1 MLSYADISGLVKD
14 LPSIA
19 IISNL
24 PAGPFE
30 RLAASFEKIGANIF
44 LFNLTRKIKAQSYF
58 DSSITN
64 RVTIHD
70 KGKDYLYKFTVLQN
84 LFIKKHPHIK
94 SEYEYF
100 FTAGDLHV
108 PLASD
113 AGFQK
118 CDLVLLGHFGLLI
131 DADKIS
137 STLAHKQTILLSC
150 TANPFTGF
158 CSCTAGCTKWQ
169 DVGCQDCPILGKS
182 SDNKDNCATVFQRKK
197 LGYAAARNF
206 TVVTPSRWLGREI
219 GQSILGRQFPRAV
232 IPTDV
237 RLDVYRP
244 KPRAVAR
251 KALGLP
257 DDRPILLTGSAGL
270 RKNKGGQ
277 VLCEALRQL
286 EGTWEGQ
293 PPRVLFFGSDAP
305 FLARLQGSGL
315 EAQSLGWVDDVHTL
329 ADIYAAADVFVS
341 PSFQDNLPNTVNE
354 SLSCGTP
361 VICFDRFSSEDVV
374 IDGVTGFLARHP
386 GLPLSPEGELI
397 QPAPYE
403 PGPGQCS
410 SLADKIREFF
420 ALPGWRREA
429 MAWECRRLAEATFNP
444 ALVAGRYLQMFRHM
458 AALSHIPL
466 P

>member
-1 MLSYADISGLVKD
+1 MLSYDDISDLAKGLS
-14 LPSIA
+14 SIA

-24 PAGPFE
+24 PSGPFE
-30 RLAASFEKIGANIF
+30 RLAASFERIGATVF
-44 LFNLTRKIKAQSYF
+44 LFNLTKKIKSQSYF
-58 DSSITN
+58 DSSII
-64 RVTIHD
+64 RRIVIQD
-70 KGKDYLYKFTVLQN
+70 KGKDYLCKFKVLQN
-84 LFIKKHPHIK
+84 LYMKKHPYLQ
-94 SEYEYF
+94 SDYEYF

-108 PLASD
+108 PLAGE
-113 AGFQK
+113 ANFQN

-137 STLAHKQTILLSC
+137 STLAHKQTILRCGS
-150 TANPFTGF
+150 ANPFTGF

-169 DVGCQDCPILGKS
+169 ETGCQECPILGKS
-182 SDNKDNCATVFQRKK
+182 IDDKDNCANVFQRKK
-197 LGYAAARNF
+197 IGYADARDF

-219 GQSILGRQFPRAV
+219 RQSILGRQFPRTV

-237 RLDVYRP
+237 RLDIYRP
-244 KPRAVAR
+244 RPRAEAR
-251 KALGLP
+251 KGLGLP

-277 VLCEALRQL
+277 VLCESLRQL
-286 EGTWEGQ
+286 EGTWDGQ
-293 PPRVLFFGSDAP
+293 PPRVLFFGADAP
-305 FLARLQGSGL
+305 FLERVRSYGL
-315 EAQSLGWVDDVHTL
+315 EAQSLGWVEDVHIL

-354 SLSCGTP
+354 ALACGTP

-386 GLPLSPEGELI
+386 GLPLSPDGRLV

-403 PGPGQCS
+403 PEAEQCA
-410 SLADKIREFF
+410 SLADTIRQFF
-420 ALPGWRREA
+420 ALPPWRREA
-429 MAWECRRLAEATFNP
+429 MGWECRRLAEATFNP
-444 ALVAGRYLQMFRHM
+444 ALVAGRYLQEFRHM
-458 AALSHIPL
+458 LGLPHIPL